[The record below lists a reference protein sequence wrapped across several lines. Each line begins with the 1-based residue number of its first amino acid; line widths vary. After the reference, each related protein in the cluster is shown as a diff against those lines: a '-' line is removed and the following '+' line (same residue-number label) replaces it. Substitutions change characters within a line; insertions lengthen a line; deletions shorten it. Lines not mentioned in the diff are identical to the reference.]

1 MILSQFPTNNHP
13 IRDMAQQPSSS
24 SSALFPPI
32 ESAIAA
38 LDQSDKY
45 LQMITIEKKLITHLK
60 NVDPLKDI
68 RDRASLPAELLSD
81 TKKTAKPQVN
91 PLERLKKL
99 STEEVEDEEET
110 ENEEEEDEEAAVE
123 DEEDDAGGDYLVSHF
138 DNGEGYEDNDDDGDD
153 VTGTIN

>member
-1 MILSQFPTNNHP
+1 
-13 IRDMAQQPSSS
+13 MAQQSTS
-24 SSALFPPI
+24 SSATLFPPI
-32 ESAIAA
+32 ESIIAP
-38 LDQSDKY
+38 LDQGEKY
-45 LQMITIEKKLITHLK
+45 LEIVKIEKKLVSCLK
-60 NVDPLKDI
+60 NVNPLEDLQ
-68 RDRASLPAELLSD
+68 DRSILPSELLSD
-81 TKKTAKPQVN
+81 TKKSFKPQVN

-110 ENEEEEDEEAAVE
+110 ENDEEEDEEAVVE